1 MCSKLM
7 RAVCLVA
14 DAKNLPARLETSGA
28 KNVAVYENFGF
39 KTVERVTVRDPVD
52 KNALAFDHFYAMV
65 RVPSQVPV

>member
-28 KNVAVYENFGF
+28 KNVAVYEKFGF
-39 KTVERVTVRDPVD
+39 KTVRNLS
-52 KNALAFDHFYAMV
+52 K
-65 RVPSQVPV
+65 SS